1 MSENNIDFKKLFTE
15 KKYSEIIDRIELNK
29 DHKRSAGLLNLLGVC
44 KLLLK
49 DNYKY
54 DIYKAN
60 QNFKE
65 AYELEKNSKIGLD
78 SLINFINTSADIFND
93 NTDPKKHILLEE
105 SKIYFKEAEINF
117 GFNEKLILAIV
128 RIYKRQNDL
137 NNTIFYLKKLIDNN
151 RISSKVLS
159 SYIYRN
165 CFLNNW
171 SQKDFFNYSKLFN
184 KILNNYSK
192 ENLSQ
197 LKKVNKEKINIAF
210 LTSDIKN
217 NHSITYFLKPI
228 LQYYN
233 KSEFKISII
242 SNSKEKDETTNFFE
256 KLVDEYLEINQLKDI
271 EALTKIRQRNFDIV
285 FDLMGITSTNRI
297 VLFKNRIAPI
307 QISWLG
313 YCNTTGLNE
322 MDYIFADTKTIR
334 KNEENLYSEK
344 VIYFSKIWNCHSGF
358 ELKRIK
364 NSAPSLKKNFITFG
378 SFNNFNKL
386 NENVA
391 NIWSQILREVKN
403 SKLILKSS
411 VFMQTDLIKSIFKK
425 NGVLDSVHI
434 EEKKSFSEHLN
445 LYNSVDIALDTF
457 PYNGVT
463 TSFESIWMGVPVL
476 TMKGYNFNSRCG
488 ESINRNIGLDYLIAN
503 NEKDYIAKAIQLS
516 NDQEFLKITREKV
529 FNNALSSPL
538 FDTEIFAKEFFST
551 LEMIYNSK

>member
-1 MSENNIDFKKLFTE
+1 M
-15 KKYSEIIDRIELNK
+15 
-29 DHKRSAGLLNLLGVC
+29 
-44 KLLLK
+44 
-49 DNYKY
+49 
-54 DIYKAN
+54 
-60 QNFKE
+60 
-65 AYELEKNSKIGLD
+65 
-78 SLINFINTSADIFND
+78 
-93 NTDPKKHILLEE
+93 
-105 SKIYFKEAEINF
+105 
-117 GFNEKLILAIV
+117 
-128 RIYKRQNDL
+128 
-137 NNTIFYLKKLIDNN
+137 
-151 RISSKVLS
+151 
-159 SYIYRN
+159 
-165 CFLNNW
+165 
-171 SQKDFFNYSKLFN
+171 
-184 KILNNYSK
+184 NNYPK

-242 SNSKEKDETTNFFE
+242 SNSKGKDETTNFFE
-256 KLVDEYLEINQLKDI
+256 KLVDDYLEINQLKDI

-313 YCNTTGLNE
+313 YCNTSGLNE

-358 ELKRIK
+358 ELKRFK

-391 NIWSQILREVKN
+391 NIWSQILKEVKN

-425 NGVLDSVHI
+425 NGVLDSVDI

-503 NEKDYIAKAIQLS
+503 NEKDYIAKAIKLS

-529 FNNALSSPL
+529 FNNALTSPL
-538 FDTEIFAKEFFST
+538 FDTEIFAKEFFSI
-551 LEMIYNSK
+551 LKMIYNSK